1 MNVGGLT
8 PIQLIEKPGGTEV
21 QLRTNQ
27 RVTAEILNVSGDQ
40 VDLMIRGVRV
50 VGKLVSQEQSA
61 ELAGRQT
68 AQFIV
73 KGMVNGELQLKLLG
87 ELQAAPASVQDGQWL
102 TLSKNLLHLIS
113 LPADTENIL
122 LAKALLKNNLPVT
135 KNLMEELKMSLQTLG
150 VWGDAEADMAAA
162 LKAGG
167 FPISNGTLELAVQ
180 KLPNFNGNIQDLQ
193 IALQKF
199 LGKEASPEVRQMIQA
214 GLQLLEGLRIDV
226 SSTPE
231 KMAEQIKNVI
241 SFFGKSIE
249 SNLASLLDGKA
260 GQTLLATED
269 GKLNLLISMRSFFA
283 ERNDAATVKL
293 FDTLINSM
301 RQMQFLNT
309 AQISDPMD
317 PPWLIV
323 NLPINAGA
331 LQQAQTKHPEDQTPA
346 NIKISYQSGNKDK
359 KIDPQDT
366 RLILAFDLD
375 NSSKITIDIS
385 MLGKKMGAWM
395 TVSSEEWKSMVEEE
409 TPSFE
414 AAMETLGYA
423 VQFTKCNVS
432 KDISM
437 AEQNVEFDKAVSN
450 EKVDLQV

>member
-27 RVTAEILNVSGDQ
+27 RVTAEILGVSGDQ

-50 VGKLVSQEQSA
+50 VGKLDSQEQSA

-87 ELQAAPASVQDGQWL
+87 ELQAAPTSVQDGQWL

-122 LAKALLKNNLPVT
+122 LAKALL
-135 KNLMEELKMSLQTLG
+135 NLMEELKMSLQTLG
-150 VWGDAEADMAAA
+150 KWGEAEADMAAA

-199 LGKEASPEVRQMIQA
+199 LGKEASPEVRQMIQT
-214 GLQLLEGLRIDV
+214 GLQLLESLRIDL
-226 SSTPE
+226 SATPE

-249 SNLASLLDGKA
+249 SNLANLLDGKR

-269 GKLNLLISMRSFFA
+269 GKLNLLISMRSLFV
-283 ERNDAATVKL
+283 ERNDTATVKL

-309 AQISDPMD
+309 AQMTDPMD

-331 LQQAQTKHPEDQTPA
+331 LQQPQGKNQNDQTPA

-375 NSSKITIDIS
+375 SSSKIKIDIS

-395 TVSSEEWKSMVEEE
+395 TVSSEEWKAKVEEE

-432 KDISM
+432 RDVSM
-437 AEQNVEFDKAVSN
+437 AEQNVEFDMDVSK